1 MNKSLLTAAGRG
13 VAAKSRQ
20 WAGPAAVLIL
30 LLLAWQLI
38 VRGFDVE
45 SYLVPAPTDIWS
57 AFSESGT
64 ELREN
69 AWVTL
74 KEMLLGFGLA
84 LVCGV
89 LAALALHQSRVV
101 RQAVFPLLVGSQ
113 AIPIV
118 VIAPILVVIL
128 GFGIAPKLVIIALLC
143 FFPIVVTTIDG
154 LESADREAKDLMMTL
169 NASRWDTLRKVDIP
183 GAMPLFFS
191 GTRIAATYAS
201 IGAVFAEWS
210 GASAGLGFMIQQKAA
225 TLDTAAMFAAVVVLC
240 VLSLLMI
247 ATVGIV
253 ERLTVP
259 WAPRFREKSA

>member
-1 MNKSLLTAAGRG
+1 VIAVWQILVQTLG
-13 VAAKSRQ
+13 VE
-20 WAGPAAVLIL
+20 
-30 LLLAWQLI
+30 
-38 VRGFDVE
+38 D
-45 SYLVPAPTDIWS
+45 YLMPTPSDIWG
-57 AFSESGT
+57 AFSEYGS

-84 LVCGV
+84 LVGGV
-89 LAALALHQSRVV
+89 AVALALHQSRIA

-128 GFGIAPKLVIIALLC
+128 GFGLAPKLVIIALLC

-154 LESADREAKDLMMTL
+154 LESADREAKDLMTTL
-169 NASRWDTLRKVDIP
+169 NGGRLDILRKVDVP
-183 GAMPLFFS
+183 GALPLFFS
-191 GTRIAATYAS
+191 GTRIAATYAG

-225 TLDTAAMFAAVVVLC
+225 TLETAAMFAAVVVLC

-247 ATVGIV
+247 GTVGIV
-253 ERLTVP
+253 ERATVP
-259 WAPRFREKSA
+259 WAPRFRETSDA